1 MKKKLVI
8 MISGVI
14 ISIAIVT
21 LIILY
26 FCTDTFK
33 SPEELFW
40 TFAKQNNKIL
50 SIICN
55 ENAKVQ
61 KGIKEKNNYVSDGN
75 INITVEKNEE
85 MKNIDIATNT
95 VHDVETERTYSKIT
109 LKEQEND
116 LLKLFCIKD
125 YNTYGIKCEDLL
137 KHYIGV
143 RNANLKNFA
152 QKLNVN
158 KEIIQYIPDSI
169 DINDIEKEHLISTYS
184 NIFIQNIPKTSYI
197 KLGKKDI
204 QIEEK
209 SYEAKVYLLKLSG
222 DEICNII
229 IKCLENSMKD
239 EVLLQTLERNKIDNY
254 KEIASNLIVKINE
267 QRIEEEVKI
276 EIYVNKKEVVRT
288 SINIGSKYKLTIDYA
303 YENNSLKLLIF
314 LEISTENISYNS
326 KIIVDK
332 NEEDNFVTNN
342 IIITPNINKPMYNYK
357 IVNKIGKM
365 ENNNINNSIITTIMN
380 ENGIKVSSIYNQNI
394 QVGANGEKIAELK
407 DSSAVILNNY
417 TLSSSLSIGVSI
429 ATILIIFF
437 STKIAASNGQKKAFQ
452 IASFFSLITSILLL
466 IIMLIINPKGQMI
479 NGFSF
484 KGIIFSLSFILM
496 RAGITLTQGVVIP
509 MIADCADYEVYKYKK
524 NVPGLIGTLFSFVDK
539 LVSSIGTSILS
550 VMLLIAMGH
559 ESLDVSTKY
568 TTGLFI
574 VFLIGGILFPIIGFI
589 INLVCM
595 QKYALTKEK
604 MIEISNAL
612 NKRLEK

>member
-40 TFAKQNNKIL
+40 TFAKQNSKLL
-50 SIICN
+50 SVICN

-61 KGIKEKNNYVSDGN
+61 KEIKEKNNYVSDGN

-85 MKNIDIATNT
+85 IKNIDIATNT

-239 EVLLQTLERNKIDNY
+239 EVLLQMLERNKIDNY

-365 ENNNINNSIITTIMN
+365 ENNYINNSIITTIMN

-417 TLSSSLSIGVSI
+417 TLKQLQPFIEKYIINKFQNLTQKFEKIGFDELAPKIKLEVISTIGSSFISTNGDGITEKIINGIWIFATDYAQKNSIINDKLNNNEAEAQKILKTYISADGSRNISATNLNKIYEVLIEHNSI
-429 ATILIIFF
+429 MSKEDLIMV
-437 STKIAASNGQKKAFQ
+437 NGE
-452 IASFFSLITSILLL
+452 TSIKK
-466 IIMLIINPKGQMI
+466 I
-479 NGFSF
+479 
-484 KGIIFSLSFILM
+484 
-496 RAGITLTQGVVIP
+496 
-509 MIADCADYEVYKYKK
+509 EEYKK
-524 NVPGLIGTLFSFVDK
+524 NIDIGKTYKIQIKAYKTNGAISEIEVKENEMKTNLI
-539 LVSSIGTSILS
+539 
-550 VMLLIAMGH
+550 
-559 ESLDVSTKY
+559 E
-568 TTGLFI
+568 
-574 VFLIGGILFPIIGFI
+574 
-589 INLVCM
+589 
-595 QKYALTKEK
+595 E
-604 MIEISNAL
+604 NAQ
-612 NKRLEK
+612 E

>member
-61 KGIKEKNNYVSDGN
+61 KEIKEKNNYVSDGN

-85 MKNIDIATNT
+85 MKNIDIATNI

-222 DEICNII
+222 DEI
-229 IKCLENSMKD
+229 L
-239 EVLLQTLERNKIDNY
+239 
-254 KEIASNLIVKINE
+254 
-267 QRIEEEVKI
+267 
-276 EIYVNKKEVVRT
+276 
-288 SINIGSKYKLTIDYA
+288 
-303 YENNSLKLLIF
+303 
-314 LEISTENISYNS
+314 
-326 KIIVDK
+326 
-332 NEEDNFVTNN
+332 
-342 IIITPNINKPMYNYK
+342 
-357 IVNKIGKM
+357 
-365 ENNNINNSIITTIMN
+365 
-380 ENGIKVSSIYNQNI
+380 
-394 QVGANGEKIAELK
+394 
-407 DSSAVILNNY
+407 
-417 TLSSSLSIGVSI
+417 
-429 ATILIIFF
+429 
-437 STKIAASNGQKKAFQ
+437 
-452 IASFFSLITSILLL
+452 SLIHI
-466 IIMLIINPKGQMI
+466 
-479 NGFSF
+479 
-484 KGIIFSLSFILM
+484 
-496 RAGITLTQGVVIP
+496 
-509 MIADCADYEVYKYKK
+509 
-524 NVPGLIGTLFSFVDK
+524 
-539 LVSSIGTSILS
+539 
-550 VMLLIAMGH
+550 
-559 ESLDVSTKY
+559 
-568 TTGLFI
+568 
-574 VFLIGGILFPIIGFI
+574 
-589 INLVCM
+589 
-595 QKYALTKEK
+595 
-604 MIEISNAL
+604 
-612 NKRLEK
+612 

>member
-8 MISGVI
+8 MILGVI

-152 QKLNVN
+152 QKLNVK

-288 SINIGSKYKLTIDYA
+288 SINIGSKYKLTIDYM
-303 YENNSLKLLIF
+303 
-314 LEISTENISYNS
+314 
-326 KIIVDK
+326 KIIVL
-332 NEEDNFVTNN
+332 
-342 IIITPNINKPMYNYK
+342 NY
-357 IVNKIGKM
+357 
-365 ENNNINNSIITTIMN
+365 
-380 ENGIKVSSIYNQNI
+380 
-394 QVGANGEKIAELK
+394 
-407 DSSAVILNNY
+407 
-417 TLSSSLSIGVSI
+417 
-429 ATILIIFF
+429 
-437 STKIAASNGQKKAFQ
+437 
-452 IASFFSLITSILLL
+452 
-466 IIMLIINPKGQMI
+466 
-479 NGFSF
+479 
-484 KGIIFSLSFILM
+484 
-496 RAGITLTQGVVIP
+496 
-509 MIADCADYEVYKYKK
+509 
-524 NVPGLIGTLFSFVDK
+524 
-539 LVSSIGTSILS
+539 
-550 VMLLIAMGH
+550 
-559 ESLDVSTKY
+559 
-568 TTGLFI
+568 
-574 VFLIGGILFPIIGFI
+574 
-589 INLVCM
+589 
-595 QKYALTKEK
+595 
-604 MIEISNAL
+604 
-612 NKRLEK
+612 